1 MNRTSSF
8 RLRCERLEARDVPA
22 IILNG
27 TFDGTTTTATGGT
40 VSILEIDGTFTAVN
54 PDLTTPQ
61 TVTASTTAND
71 TIAFR
76 ALGSTLT
83 VTDTDG
89 VFIRV
94 TNQGGMI
101 VRAGTSVDVPNA
113 TAIDANLLLG
123 GNDSVTDNSML
134 NAGINAG
141 PGNDTIV
148 STGMLANPTAAL
160 FIQTPLN
167 PALLPLIGSLG
178 GTKRLFGGD
187 GDDSITGPLLGFY
200 NQMDGGTGNDVI
212 VGGIGPDYIVGGDG
226 LDVLT
231 GLGGSD
237 IYVSLDLFF
246 DYVLNVK
253 GDLVFADSFDFVAVR

>member
-8 RLRCERLEARDVPA
+8 RLRCEPLEHRDVPA

-27 TFDGTTTTATGGT
+27 TFDGTTTTPTGGT
-40 VSILEIDGTFTAVN
+40 VNILEIDGTFTTVN

-61 TVTASTTAND
+61 MVTASTTASD

-76 ALGSTLT
+76 SLGSTLT

-101 VRAGTSVDVPNA
+101 VRAGTSVDVSGA
-113 TAIDANLLLG
+113 TALDVNLLLG

-167 PALLPLIGSLG
+167 PALLPLLGALG
-178 GTKRLFGGD
+178 GTKNLIGGD
-187 GDDSITGPLLGFY
+187 GDDSITGPLLGFF
-200 NQMDGGTGNDVI
+200 NQLNGGAGNDVL
-212 VGGIGPDYIVGGDG
+212 VGGFGPDILNGGDG
-226 LDVLT
+226 LDVHT
-231 GLGGSD
+231 GLGGGD
-237 IYVSLDLFF
+237 YYLSLDLFF
-246 DYVLNVK
+246 DYDLNYK
-253 GDLVFADSFDFVAVR
+253 GDVVIADSFDFIAVK